1 MYPMDLANYK
11 KVWKNQTEEKNKI
24 SALEIYKMT
33 QSKSTS
39 IVKWIF
45 IIGLLEFIF
54 WFVLNYIWT
63 KNGALEPYEKLNLI
77 NFIDSI
83 YYFHYVVV
91 VLFLILF
98 YRNFSLIS
106 TIDDTKTLMKNIL
119 LVRKTVKWYV
129 YYNLINVI
137 VFSIILNILIFNTP
151 DGINIISG
159 IDNENF
165 NQEHMMTV
173 FIIVQILVIA
183 VMILILWLFYYLL
196 YGILLKKL
204 KKNYRN
210 LVDLELK

>member
-1 MYPMDLANYK
+1 MDLSNYK
-11 KVWKNQTEEKNKI
+11 KVWKNQPEEKNKI

-33 QSKSTS
+33 QSKSNS

-45 IIGLLEFIF
+45 IIGLLEFVF
-54 WFVLNYIWT
+54 WFAINYLGT

-77 NFIDSI
+77 KFIDNFN
-83 YYFHYVVV
+83 YFHYVVV

-106 TIDDTKTLMKNIL
+106 TVDDTKTLMKNIL

-129 YYNLINVI
+129 YYNLIYAV

-151 DGINIISG
+151 DGINILSG
-159 IDNENF
+159 IDNGSF
-165 NQEHMMTV
+165 NKEHMMSV
-173 FIIVQILVIA
+173 FIIAQIVVMAI
-183 VMILILWLFYYLL
+183 MILILWLFYYLL

-204 KKNYRN
+204 NKNYK
-210 LVDLELK
+210 ELTKLNEIS

>member
-1 MYPMDLANYK
+1 MDLSNYK
-11 KVWKNQTEEKNKI
+11 KVWKNQPEGKNKI

-33 QSKSTS
+33 QSKSNS

-45 IIGLLEFIF
+45 IIGLLEFVF
-54 WFVLNYIWT
+54 WFAINYLGT

-77 NFIDSI
+77 SFIDNVS
-83 YYFHYVVV
+83 YFHYVVV

-106 TIDDTKTLMKNIL
+106 TIDNTKTLMKNIL

-129 YYNLINVI
+129 YYNLINVV

-151 DGINIISG
+151 DGINILSG
-159 IDNENF
+159 IDNESF
-165 NQEHMMTV
+165 NQEHMTSV
-173 FIIVQILVIA
+173 FIIAQIVVIA
-183 VMILILWLFYYLL
+183 IMLLILRLFYYLL

-204 KKNYRN
+204 NKNYK
-210 LVDLELK
+210 ELTKLNEIS

>member
-1 MYPMDLANYK
+1 MDLANYK
-11 KVWKNQTEEKNKI
+11 KVWKNQPEEKNKL

-33 QSKSTS
+33 QSKSNS

-45 IIGLLEFIF
+45 IIGLLEFVF
-54 WFVLNYIWT
+54 WFALNYLGT

-77 NFIDSI
+77 NFIDNFN
-83 YYFHYVVV
+83 YFHYVVA

-106 TIDDTKTLMKNIL
+106 TVDDTKTLMKNIL

-129 YYNLINVI
+129 YYNLINVVI
-137 VFSIILNILIFNTP
+137 FSVILNILIFNTP
-151 DGINIISG
+151 DGINILSG
-159 IDNENF
+159 IENESF
-165 NQEHMMTV
+165 NQEHMRSV
-173 FIIVQILVIA
+173 FIITQIVVIA

-204 KKNYRN
+204 NKNYK
-210 LVDLELK
+210 ELTKLNEIS

>member
-1 MYPMDLANYK
+1 MDLANYK
-11 KVWKNQTEEKNKI
+11 KVWKNQPEEKNKI

-33 QSKSTS
+33 QSKSNS

-45 IIGLLEFIF
+45 IIGLLEFVF
-54 WFVLNYIWT
+54 WFAINYLCT
-63 KNGALEPYEKLNLI
+63 KNGTLEPYEKLKLI
-77 NFIDSI
+77 SFIENFN
-83 YYFHYVVV
+83 YFHYVVV

-129 YYNLINVI
+129 YYNLINVV

-151 DGINIISG
+151 DGINILSG
-159 IDNENF
+159 IDNESF
-165 NQEHMMTV
+165 NQEHMMSV
-173 FIIVQILVIA
+173 FIIAQIVVIA
-183 VMILILWLFYYLL
+183 IMILILWLFYYLL

-204 KKNYRN
+204 NKNYK
-210 LVDLELK
+210 ELTKLNEIS

>member
-1 MYPMDLANYK
+1 MDLSNYK
-11 KVWKNQTEEKNKI
+11 KVWKNQPEGKNKI

-33 QSKSTS
+33 QSKSNS

-45 IIGLLEFIF
+45 IIGLLEFVF
-54 WFVLNYIWT
+54 WFAINYLGT

-77 NFIDSI
+77 NFIDNVS
-83 YYFHYVVV
+83 YFHYVVV

-106 TIDDTKTLMKNIL
+106 TIDNTKTLMKNIL

-129 YYNLINVI
+129 YYNLINVV

-151 DGINIISG
+151 DGINILSG

-165 NQEHMMTV
+165 NQEYMKSV
-173 FIIVQILVIA
+173 FIIAQIVVIA
-183 VMILILWLFYYLL
+183 IMLLILWLFYYLL

-204 KKNYRN
+204 NKNYK
-210 LVDLELK
+210 ELTKLNEIS

>member
-1 MYPMDLANYK
+1 MDLANYK
-11 KVWKNQTEEKNKI
+11 KVWKNQPEEKNKI

-33 QSKSTS
+33 QSKSNS

-45 IIGLLEFIF
+45 IIGLLEFVF
-54 WFVLNYIWT
+54 WFAINYLGT

-77 NFIDSI
+77 NFIDNFN
-83 YYFHYVVV
+83 YFHYVVV

-106 TIDDTKTLMKNIL
+106 TVDDTKTLMKNIL

-129 YYNLINVI
+129 YYNLINVV

-151 DGINIISG
+151 DGINILSG
-159 IDNENF
+159 IDNESF
-165 NQEHMMTV
+165 NQEHMMSV
-173 FIIVQILVIA
+173 FIIAQIVVIA
-183 VMILILWLFYYLL
+183 IMILILWLFYYLL

-204 KKNYRN
+204 NKNYK
-210 LVDLELK
+210 ELTKLNETS

>member
-1 MYPMDLANYK
+1 MDLANYK
-11 KVWKNQTEEKNKI
+11 KVWKNQPEEKNKI

-33 QSKSTS
+33 QSKSNS

-45 IIGLLEFIF
+45 IIGLLEFVF
-54 WFVLNYIWT
+54 WFAINYLCT
-63 KNGALEPYEKLNLI
+63 KNGALEPYEKLKLI
-77 NFIDSI
+77 SFIENFN
-83 YYFHYVVV
+83 YFHYVVV

-106 TIDDTKTLMKNIL
+106 TVDDTKTLMKNIL

-151 DGINIISG
+151 NGINIISG
-159 IDNENF
+159 IDNESL
-165 NQEHMMTV
+165 NQEHMMSV
-173 FIIVQILVIA
+173 FIIAQIVVIA
-183 VMILILWLFYYLL
+183 FMIVVLWLFYYLL

-204 KKNYRN
+204 NKNYK
-210 LVDLELK
+210 ELIKLNEIN

>member
-1 MYPMDLANYK
+1 MDLANYK
-11 KVWKNQTEEKNKI
+11 KVWKNQPEEKNKI

-33 QSKSTS
+33 QSKSNS

-45 IIGLLEFIF
+45 IIGLLEFVF
-54 WFVLNYIWT
+54 WFAINYLGT

-77 NFIDSI
+77 NFIDNFN
-83 YYFHYVVV
+83 YFHYVVV

-106 TIDDTKTLMKNIL
+106 TVDDTKTLMKNIL

-129 YYNLINVI
+129 YYNLLNVV

-151 DGINIISG
+151 EGINILSG
-159 IDNENF
+159 IDNESF
-165 NQEHMMTV
+165 NQEHMMSV
-173 FIIVQILVIA
+173 FIIAQIVVITI
-183 VMILILWLFYYLL
+183 MILILWLFYYLL

-204 KKNYRN
+204 NKNYK
-210 LVDLELK
+210 ELTKLNEIS

>member
-1 MYPMDLANYK
+1 MDLSNYK
-11 KVWKNQTEEKNKI
+11 KVWKNQPEGKNKI

-33 QSKSTS
+33 QSKSNS

-45 IIGLLEFIF
+45 IIGLLEFVF
-54 WFVLNYIWT
+54 WFAINYLGT

-77 NFIDSI
+77 SFIDNVS
-83 YYFHYVVV
+83 YFHYVVV

-106 TIDDTKTLMKNIL
+106 TIDNTKTLMKNIL

-129 YYNLINVI
+129 YYNLINVV

-151 DGINIISG
+151 DGINILSG
-159 IDNENF
+159 IDNESF
-165 NQEHMMTV
+165 NQEHMTSI
-173 FIIVQILVIA
+173 FIIAQIVVIA
-183 VMILILWLFYYLL
+183 IMLLILWLFYYLL

-204 KKNYRN
+204 NKNYK
-210 LVDLELK
+210 ELTKLNEIS

>member
-1 MYPMDLANYK
+1 MDLANYK
-11 KVWKNQTEEKNKI
+11 KVWKNQPEEKNKI

-33 QSKSTS
+33 QSKSNS

-45 IIGLLEFIF
+45 IIGLLEFVF
-54 WFVLNYIWT
+54 WFAINYLGT

-77 NFIDSI
+77 SFIDNVS
-83 YYFHYVVV
+83 YFHYVVV

-106 TIDDTKTLMKNIL
+106 TIDNTKTLMKNIL

-129 YYNLINVI
+129 YYNLINVV

-151 DGINIISG
+151 DGINILSG
-159 IDNENF
+159 IDNESF
-165 NQEHMMTV
+165 NQEHMTSV
-173 FIIVQILVIA
+173 FIIAQIVVIA
-183 VMILILWLFYYLL
+183 IMLLILWLFYYLL

-204 KKNYRN
+204 NKNYK
-210 LVDLELK
+210 ELTKLNEIS

>member
-1 MYPMDLANYK
+1 MDLANYK
-11 KVWKNQTEEKNKI
+11 KVWKNQPEEKNKI

-33 QSKSTS
+33 QSKSNS

-45 IIGLLEFIF
+45 IIGLLEFVF
-54 WFVLNYIWT
+54 WFAINYLGT

-77 NFIDSI
+77 NFIDNFN
-83 YYFHYVVV
+83 YFHYVVV

-106 TIDDTKTLMKNIL
+106 TVDDTKTLMKNIL

-129 YYNLINVI
+129 YYNLLNVV

-151 DGINIISG
+151 EGINILSG
-159 IDNENF
+159 IDKESF
-165 NQEHMMTV
+165 NQEHMMSV
-173 FIIVQILVIA
+173 FIIAQIVVIA
-183 VMILILWLFYYLL
+183 IMILILWLFYYLL

-204 KKNYRN
+204 NKNYK
-210 LVDLELK
+210 ELTKLNEIS

>member
-1 MYPMDLANYK
+1 MDLANYK
-11 KVWKNQTEEKNKI
+11 KVWKNQPEEKNKI

-33 QSKSTS
+33 QSKSNS

-45 IIGLLEFIF
+45 IIGLLEFVF
-54 WFVLNYIWT
+54 WFAINYLGT

-77 NFIDSI
+77 NFIDNFN
-83 YYFHYVVV
+83 YFHYVVV

-106 TIDDTKTLMKNIL
+106 TVDDTKTLMKNIL

-129 YYNLINVI
+129 YYNLIYAV

-151 DGINIISG
+151 DGINILSG
-159 IDNENF
+159 IDNESF
-165 NQEHMMTV
+165 NQEHMMSV
-173 FIIVQILVIA
+173 FIIAQIVVIA
-183 VMILILWLFYYLL
+183 IMILILCLFYYLL

-204 KKNYRN
+204 NKNYK
-210 LVDLELK
+210 ELTKLNEIS

>member
-1 MYPMDLANYK
+1 MDLANYK
-11 KVWKNQTEEKNKI
+11 KVWKNQPEEKNKI

-33 QSKSTS
+33 QSKSNS

-45 IIGLLEFIF
+45 IIGLLEFVF
-54 WFVLNYIWT
+54 WFALNYLGT

-77 NFIDSI
+77 SFIDNFN
-83 YYFHYVVV
+83 YFHYVVV

-106 TIDDTKTLMKNIL
+106 TVDDTKTLMKNIL

-129 YYNLINVI
+129 YYNLINVV

-151 DGINIISG
+151 DGINILSG
-159 IDNENF
+159 INNESF
-165 NQEHMMTV
+165 NQEHMMSV
-173 FIIVQILVIA
+173 FIIAQIVVITI
-183 VMILILWLFYYLL
+183 MILILWLFYYLL

-204 KKNYRN
+204 NKNYK
-210 LVDLELK
+210 ELTKLNEIS